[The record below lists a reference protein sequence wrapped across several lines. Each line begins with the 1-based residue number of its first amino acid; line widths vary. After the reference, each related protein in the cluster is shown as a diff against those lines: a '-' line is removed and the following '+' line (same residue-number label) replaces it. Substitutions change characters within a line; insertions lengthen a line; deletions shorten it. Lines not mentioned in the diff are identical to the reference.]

1 MKTKLS
7 GILTLLLAFVVQITF
22 AQDRTITGTVSDETG
37 PLPGV
42 SVLIDG
48 TSVGTETNFDGEY
61 HINANNG
68 DVIRFSFVGMTTISR
83 TVSVNNIINV
93 TMVTD
98 NNTLDE
104 VIVTGYGRTVE
115 AKNATFAA
123 QVLDGD
129 DFIQAKETNI
139 ANALSGRIAGV
150 QVTASSGAVG
160 ASSRVVLRGVSSITG
175 SNEPLYVI
183 DGVPIYNGS
192 GGSSAGSAGGRD
204 LPNGAADINPED
216 IESMN
221 VLKGPAAAA
230 LYGVRAANGVIEITT
245 KSGKQNSKLGV
256 SISSQ
261 MDFQK
266 PLILPSYQ
274 NSYGQGGNQNY
285 FEFIDGTIGD
295 GGVDESWGPPL
306 DVGLEFIQWDSYKV
320 GGAPLPWVSKPDNI
334 KDFYDMGTTFTNN
347 ISFAGGGENIG
358 YRVSVGNMEQEGMVP
373 FTDYSRFN
381 VGLNTSYTINDKF
394 TTNVSFNYV
403 KSQSDNLPIVGYDNE
418 NPLQQFIWSGRNVDF
433 QALKDWRNLPLAAD
447 GTAAAGTPLNWNTVF
462 QNNPWWVLETNT
474 NDYDKDRIY
483 GNVGFNY
490 NIDNHFSI
498 HGKIGLD
505 HFNSI
510 ATSRQAHGSNNA
522 PFGSYTEAVRSR
534 SEVNADLFVAYTT
547 EISDK
552 FSFNFSV
559 GGNQTKFYNQIN
571 NVTAP
576 QLQLNGLYDLNNL
589 RAGSNYNVTDY
600 SSESR
605 INSLIAFG
613 QIGFMDMIFIDF
625 SGRNDWASVLP
636 TENNSFFYPSITGSI
651 VVSELLE
658 KNSSDWFLKLR
669 GGWSQVGGIGA
680 LGPYQLNPVYG
691 LSSQPFGST
700 TVAFLP
706 GTLNNP
712 TIKPEFQEGIEGG
725 IDFHALNRRIRF
737 NFTYY
742 DQTSTDLVVP
752 VQIAAATGYTNA
764 ISNVGEMRNKG
775 YEIQFGVTVLKSENF
790 TWDFDANFA
799 VNDNE
804 VVSLGGLDALVLGGQ
819 WNMTLEAR
827 EGEAYGSIVG
837 NYWERSPN
845 GEIVFKN
852 GLPVIDPNGTKILGN
867 IAPDWTGGISTT
879 FKFWDFSFYALVDA
893 KMGGDIHTMTTTW
906 GNFAG
911 ALSGTLDGRETGIVG
926 KGEMLDANG
935 NYVTNNVVRSAESFN
950 KSFYDNSIV
959 ESAVFDASYVKL
971 RQLALT
977 YTLPNRLY
985 SNSLVD
991 NLSFSLIGRNLA
1003 ILYKNVPH
1011 IDPESA
1017 FSSANGEQ
1025 GQEFG
1030 QLPSARSIGFNI
1042 RIEL

>member
-7 GILTLLLAFVVQITF
+7 GIMTLFLAFVVQFTF
-22 AQDRTITGTVSDETG
+22 AQERTITGTVSDETG

-42 SVLIDG
+42 SVLIEG
-48 TSVGTETNFDGEY
+48 TTSGTETDFDGNY
-61 HINANNG
+61 TINSKTG
-68 DVIRFSFVGMTTISR
+68 DNLRYSFVGMTAVVR
-83 TVSVNNIINV
+83 TVGSNNIINV
-93 TMVTD
+93 TMVSAD
-98 NNTLDE
+98 NTLDE

-115 AKNATFAA
+115 ARSATFAA

-129 DFIQAKETNI
+129 DFVQAKEANI
-139 ANALSGRIAGV
+139 SNALSGRVAGV
-150 QVTASSGAVG
+150 QVTSSSGAVG

-175 SNEPLYVI
+175 SNEPLYVV
-183 DGVPIYNGS
+183 DGVPIYNGT
-192 GGSSAGSAGGRD
+192 GGGSAGSFGGRD

-221 VLKGPAAAA
+221 ILKGPAAAA

-245 KSGKQNSKLGV
+245 KSGKQNTKLGV
-256 SISSQ
+256 TISSN
-261 MDFQK
+261 MDFSK

-274 NSYGQGGNQNY
+274 NSYGQGGNQSY

-306 DVGLEFIQWDSYKV
+306 DVGLEFIQWNSYTV
-320 GGAPLPWVSKPDNI
+320 GGKPLPWVSKPNNI
-334 KDFYDMGTTFTNN
+334 KDFYDTGTSFTNN
-347 ISFAGGGENIG
+347 ISFAGGGEDIS
-358 YRVSVGNMEQEGMVP
+358 YRVSVGNMDQDGMVP
-373 FTDYSRFN
+373 FTDFSRFN
-381 VGLNTSYTINDKF
+381 VGATSSYTINDKF
-394 TTNVSFNYV
+394 TTTVNFNYV
-403 KSQSDNLPIVGYDNE
+403 KSHSDNLAVVGYDNE

-433 QALKDWRNLPLAAD
+433 QALKDWRSLPLAAE

-510 ATSRQAHGSNNA
+510 ATSRQAHGSNSA

-534 SEVNADLFVAYTT
+534 SEVNADLFASYTT
-547 EISDK
+547 EFLD
-552 FSFNFSV
+552 NFTFDLTL
-559 GGNQTKFYNQIN
+559 GGSQTKINNQIN

-576 QLQLNGLYDLNNL
+576 QLQLNNLYDLNNL

-600 SSESR
+600 TSEQR
-605 INSLIAFG
+605 INSLIGFG
-613 QIGFMDMIFIDF
+613 KIGFKNMVFLEF

-636 TENNSFFYPSITGSI
+636 KENNSFFYPSITGSA
-651 VVSELLE
+651 VVSEMFGA
-658 KNSSDWFLKLR
+658 SSNDWFLKLR

-680 LGPYQLNPVYG
+680 LGPYQLQPVYG

-712 TIKPEFQEGIEGG
+712 NIKPEFQEGIEGG
-725 IDFHALNRRIRF
+725 VDFHALNRRIRL

-752 VQIAAATGYTNA
+752 VQVASATGYTNA
-764 ISNVGEMRNKG
+764 ISNVGEMRNSG
-775 YEIQFGVTVLKSENF
+775 FEVQLGFTLLKSENF
-790 TWDFDANFA
+790 TWDIDANFA
-799 VNDNE
+799 MNENE

-827 EGEAYGSIVG
+827 EGEPYGSIVG
-837 NYWERSPN
+837 NYWKRSPS
-845 GEIVFKN
+845 GDIVFDN

-867 IAPDWTGGISTT
+867 IAPDWTGGVSTSL
-879 FKFWDFSFYALVDA
+879 KFWDFTFYALVDA
-893 KMGGDIHTMTTTW
+893 KIGGDIHTMTTTW

-911 ALSGTLDGRETGIVG
+911 ALSGTLHGRETGIVG
-926 KGEMLDANG
+926 NGVMLDDSG

-977 YTLPNRLY
+977 YTLPKRIY
-985 SNSLVD
+985 RNSMID
-991 NLSFSLIGRNLA
+991 NMSFSLVGRNLA
-1003 ILYKNVPH
+1003 ILYKNAPH

-1017 FSSANGEQ
+1017 FSSVNGDQ

-1030 QLPSARSIGFNI
+1030 QLPSARSLGFNI